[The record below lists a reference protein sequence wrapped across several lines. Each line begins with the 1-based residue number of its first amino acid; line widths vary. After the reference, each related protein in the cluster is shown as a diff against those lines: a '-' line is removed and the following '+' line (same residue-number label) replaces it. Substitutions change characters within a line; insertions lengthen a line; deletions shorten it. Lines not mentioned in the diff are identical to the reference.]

1 MTGTPKSRGIL
12 PDFCFDRVVHL
23 TTEWLANQ
31 GFLGLLIDIDNTITR
46 WEDPGVLEEEAGW
59 LAQVQEAGLRCR
71 LLSNGL
77 WRKKAAVVRQ
87 TGIAHVSGLPVK
99 PLRGAFTQGLDDLGL
114 RAGQVLMIGDSVITD
129 IVSANQLGLWTCL
142 VEPLSKVDFFGSKI
156 YRVAER
162 LLGLRRPLKP
172 HNDFRSGRPGS
183 ASRPTPPAG
192 SGPA

>member
-1 MTGTPKSRGIL
+1 MTGAPKSRGIL
-12 PDFCFDRVVHL
+12 PDFCFDRVVQITADWL
-23 TTEWLANQ
+23 TKQ
-31 GFLGLLIDIDNTITR
+31 GLLGLLIDIDNTITR

-59 LAQVQEAGLRCR
+59 LARVQQAGLRCR

-99 PLRGAFTQGLDDLGL
+99 PLRGAFTQGLDDLEL
-114 RAGQVLMIGDSVITD
+114 SARQVLMVGDSVFTD
-129 IVSANQLGLWTCL
+129 IISANHIGVWTCL
-142 VEPLSKVDFFGSKI
+142 VEPLSSVDFFGSKI

-172 HNDFRSGRPGS
+172 HNDFRSGRPGT